1 MRKKI
6 RRKHE
11 SGIHERETG
20 AAIDPLHV
28 NTDDAVHARA
38 VTLQYY

>member
-1 MRKKI
+1 MNQEYMKEK
-6 RRKHE
+6 
-11 SGIHERETG
+11 TG

-38 VTLQYY
+38 VTLQYH

>member
-1 MRKKI
+1 MILGEKS

-11 SGIHERETG
+11 PGIHERETG

-28 NTDDAVHARA
+28 NTDDAVYART
-38 VTLQYY
+38 VTL